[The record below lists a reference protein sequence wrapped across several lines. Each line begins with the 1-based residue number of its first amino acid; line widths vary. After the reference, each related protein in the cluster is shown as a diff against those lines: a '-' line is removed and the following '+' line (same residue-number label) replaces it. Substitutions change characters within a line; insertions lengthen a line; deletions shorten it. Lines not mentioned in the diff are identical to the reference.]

1 MNLTIGKK
9 ILAGFSAVIIA
20 TLLMSG
26 YTYYKIGE
34 MNREYHDVTTINLE
48 KLALVEELSAHIIEE
63 AATVRKYNLTGDA
76 ADKTKF
82 EALRKESDAK
92 LARMEQIFVTEKA
105 KKLIGEIKPS
115 KAAYE
120 AFSLRAMQARDA
132 QDQSTLQQVIRQ
144 GAQPYNTAKT
154 NSDELVVMIKAF
166 VKTEQDKI
174 AEKGQTNQQLLLL
187 VNALLIMGSIAISL
201 VLSRGIS
208 RAAQQMVQAAKEMA
222 AGKLTSEPLQVRSND
237 EMGQL
242 ASAFQEMKE
251 SMRHLIRQV
260 SSSAEQVAASS
271 QQLTASA
278 DQAAQAGSDVATA
291 IGSVAQGSEQQLQA
305 VDTTAATMTQ
315 MSANIQ
321 QAAANA
327 NQVSAQANEAA
338 QAAQIGS
345 REVDAAIAQMQQ
357 IEENVVQ
364 SAAVVAQLGERS
376 QEIGQIVDTIS
387 GIASQTN
394 LLALN
399 AAIEAA
405 RAGEQG
411 RGFAVVAEEVRKLA
425 EQSQGAAKEIAML
438 IGEIQGDT
446 EKAVTVMN
454 EGPQLVQEGSTAVQS
469 AGEAFH
475 KIGALVESVN
485 MQMQEASAAM
495 QQMAGGSEQMV
506 AAMKDIDHL
515 SKHAVSQTQTVSA
528 STEEQAASTEEIAA
542 SSQALASM
550 AEELRQ
556 EVGKFQLA

>member
-1 MNLTIGKK
+1 
-9 ILAGFSAVIIA
+9 
-20 TLLMSG
+20 
-26 YTYYKIGE
+26 
-34 MNREYHDVTTINLE
+34 
-48 KLALVEELSAHIIEE
+48 
-63 AATVRKYNLTGDA
+63 
-76 ADKTKF
+76 
-82 EALRKESDAK
+82 
-92 LARMEQIFVTEKA
+92 
-105 KKLIGEIKPS
+105 
-115 KAAYE
+115 
-120 AFSLRAMQARDA
+120 
-132 QDQSTLQQVIRQ
+132 
-144 GAQPYNTAKT
+144 
-154 NSDELVVMIKAF
+154 
-166 VKTEQDKI
+166 
-174 AEKGQTNQQLLLL
+174 
-187 VNALLIMGSIAISL
+187 
-201 VLSRGIS
+201 
-208 RAAQQMVQAAKEMA
+208 
-222 AGKLTSEPLQVRSND
+222 
-237 EMGQL
+237 
-242 ASAFQEMKE
+242 
-251 SMRHLIRQV
+251 
-260 SSSAEQVAASS
+260 
-271 QQLTASA
+271 
-278 DQAAQAGSDVATA
+278 
-291 IGSVAQGSEQQLQA
+291 
-305 VDTTAATMTQ
+305 
-315 MSANIQ
+315 
-321 QAAANA
+321 
-327 NQVSAQANEAA
+327 
-338 QAAQIGS
+338 
-345 REVDAAIAQMQQ
+345 MQQ

>member
-1 MNLTIGKK
+1 
-9 ILAGFSAVIIA
+9 
-20 TLLMSG
+20 
-26 YTYYKIGE
+26 
-34 MNREYHDVTTINLE
+34 
-48 KLALVEELSAHIIEE
+48 
-63 AATVRKYNLTGDA
+63 
-76 ADKTKF
+76 
-82 EALRKESDAK
+82 
-92 LARMEQIFVTEKA
+92 
-105 KKLIGEIKPS
+105 
-115 KAAYE
+115 
-120 AFSLRAMQARDA
+120 
-132 QDQSTLQQVIRQ
+132 
-144 GAQPYNTAKT
+144 
-154 NSDELVVMIKAF
+154 
-166 VKTEQDKI
+166 
-174 AEKGQTNQQLLLL
+174 
-187 VNALLIMGSIAISL
+187 MGSIAISL
-201 VLSRGIS
+201 FLSRSIS

-222 AGKLTSEPLQVRSND
+222 AGKLTSEPIQVRSND

-278 DQAAQAGSDVATA
+278 DQAAQAGSDVAAA
-291 IGSVAQGSEQQLQA
+291 IGAVAQGSEQQLQA

-425 EQSQGAAKEIAML
+425 EQSQGAAKEIAIL

-469 AGEAFH
+469 AG
-475 KIGALVESVN
+475 
-485 MQMQEASAAM
+485 
-495 QQMAGGSEQMV
+495 
-506 AAMKDIDHL
+506 
-515 SKHAVSQTQTVSA
+515 
-528 STEEQAASTEEIAA
+528 
-542 SSQALASM
+542 
-550 AEELRQ
+550 
-556 EVGKFQLA
+556 

>member
-1 MNLTIGKK
+1 
-9 ILAGFSAVIIA
+9 
-20 TLLMSG
+20 
-26 YTYYKIGE
+26 
-34 MNREYHDVTTINLE
+34 
-48 KLALVEELSAHIIEE
+48 
-63 AATVRKYNLTGDA
+63 
-76 ADKTKF
+76 
-82 EALRKESDAK
+82 
-92 LARMEQIFVTEKA
+92 
-105 KKLIGEIKPS
+105 
-115 KAAYE
+115 
-120 AFSLRAMQARDA
+120 
-132 QDQSTLQQVIRQ
+132 
-144 GAQPYNTAKT
+144 
-154 NSDELVVMIKAF
+154 
-166 VKTEQDKI
+166 
-174 AEKGQTNQQLLLL
+174 
-187 VNALLIMGSIAISL
+187 MGSIAISL

-222 AGKLTSEPLQVRSND
+222 AGKLTSEPIQVLSND

-469 AGEAFH
+469 AG
-475 KIGALVESVN
+475 
-485 MQMQEASAAM
+485 
-495 QQMAGGSEQMV
+495 
-506 AAMKDIDHL
+506 
-515 SKHAVSQTQTVSA
+515 
-528 STEEQAASTEEIAA
+528 
-542 SSQALASM
+542 
-550 AEELRQ
+550 
-556 EVGKFQLA
+556 